1 MNELAPPL
9 PLYVLLADEAH
20 ALHTRQAL
28 AADTITHAN
37 GRMTGLDQAKRRL
50 DDLNLVAAAPD
61 LRRYILD
68 ASSFEDL
75 YDAASVCE
83 HISEQFLNVPGAR
96 SGCT

>member
-28 AADTITHAN
+28 AADTVAHAN
-37 GRMTGLDQAKRRL
+37 GCVPGLNHAKGRL

-61 LRRYILD
+61 LRRDILD
-68 ASSFEDL
+68 AGGFENL
-75 YDAASVCE
+75 YDAV
-83 HISEQFLNVPGAR
+83 
-96 SGCT
+96 